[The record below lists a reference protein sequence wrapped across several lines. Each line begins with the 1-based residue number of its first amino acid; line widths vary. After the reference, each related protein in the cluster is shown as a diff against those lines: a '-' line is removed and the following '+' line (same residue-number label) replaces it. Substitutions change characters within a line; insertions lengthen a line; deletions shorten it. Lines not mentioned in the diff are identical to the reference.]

1 METMTVFDR
10 SHVAA
15 FVTRRW
21 APATTPLLDIR
32 PLRGGLESPA
42 VCEVSARFPGSG
54 DRLRQ
59 ESFVVKLLEGQPVRE
74 AGVYRDLV
82 ARSADDLAPA
92 LLDVE
97 HLGPDRC
104 LLFLEK
110 IRPANRWPWRD
121 TAAARSLLKRL
132 ARLHTAEPPD
142 LVAAFLP
149 PWDYEG
155 ELLDRAATSLTALEN
170 LSREADLLSLRRF
183 LPALRRTVERLPE
196 MRRELLGFPPLGR
209 AVLHGDV
216 HPGNAMIRRKR
227 MEDQPVLLDWGRAR
241 IGSPL
246 EDVASWLR
254 SLGFWEPEAR
264 RRHDTLLAA
273 YLAARGLPAQADRNT
288 REAYWIAAA
297 SNVLAGALLVHLR
310 TAGSQAAG
318 SPARTRAELAAHDA
332 LRVIRRVDFCW
343 VDQRPECRR

>member
-10 SHVAA
+10 SHLAA
-15 FVTRRW
+15 FVERRW
-21 APATTPLLDIR
+21 APATPPLLSVR

-42 VCEVSARFPGSG
+42 VCEVRARFPGPGS
-54 DRLRQ
+54 RLRQ
-59 ESFVVKLLEGQPVRE
+59 EGFVVKLLEGQPVRE
-74 AGVYRDLV
+74 AGVYLDLV
-82 ARSADDLAPA
+82 ARSAGDFAPA

-104 LLFLEK
+104 LLFLER
-110 IRPANRWPWRD
+110 IRPINRWPWRD

-132 ARLHTAEPPD
+132 AWLHAVEPPD
-142 LVAAFLP
+142 LAAAFLP
-149 PWDYEG
+149 SWDYEG
-155 ELLDRAATSLTALEN
+155 ELLDRAATSLAALEN
-170 LSREADLLSLRRF
+170 LSRAADLLSLRRF

-227 MEDQPVLLDWGRAR
+227 MVNQPILLDWGRAR

-264 RRHDTLLAA
+264 RRHDTLLAT
-273 YLAARGLPAQADRNT
+273 YLAARGLPAQADRST

-310 TAGSQAAG
+310 TAVSQAPG

-343 VDQRPECRR
+343 GIR